1 MPETPEK
8 PDPGPSTTAPPPPKT
23 TVEAL
28 DELFKPVN
36 RSDAPGLVVGI
47 AQHGKIIY
55 RRGFGLASV
64 ELGVANTPRTRMR
77 IGSTSKHFTCVAA
90 LLLAEEGKLDIDAGV
105 RRYLPELRDLQP
117 EPTLRQLM
125 THTSGYRCYL
135 DIGFISDGMV
145 IRPKGSALAAQV
157 RQTGVNFPP
166 GERMIYC
173 NGGYHLLSLI
183 IERVSGM
190 AFEKFLKERIFE
202 PLAMVDTDSVP
213 SDFNIEP
220 GMATLHIALPD
231 GRYRRGIFPTEEI
244 RGEGAIISTVDD
256 MLRWLAHLRGA
267 KKVGSE
273 ASWTQIFAPTALNN
287 GTVNPYG
294 LGLMR
299 HDYRGVEV
307 IQHAGGVIGGSAQM
321 LAVPSHELDIII
333 IANGGSLSP
342 TETANK
348 VIDIVLGDALSSAG
362 RSLPASEKFKP
373 MLGTRYHAAA
383 SGFEIGFVD
392 SDGKLAISVLN
403 SPGLPLHE
411 SGQDLRL
418 SFEDVAVGPLVVQ
431 TAQLATEGEAPA
443 ELTLS
448 EAGNSECFVRLPVPA
463 PSLQE
468 AGPALVGRYRA
479 GDLNADA
486 TIAFDGEALVLKVFG
501 AFGMSVITLEPFS
514 ADVFGWKSADAMLPL
529 TGVLSVERA
538 DGRIVGFRVDTPRTR
553 HVWFERCNDNS
564 PKGQ

>member
-1 MPETPEK
+1 MSDSNTSPAQPATPT
-8 PDPGPSTTAPPPPKT
+8 TTA
-23 TVEAL
+23 AL

-47 AQHGKIIY
+47 AHHGKIIY

-64 ELGVANTPRTRMR
+64 ELAVANTPRTRMR
-77 IGSTSKHFTCVAA
+77 IGSTSKHFTCLAA
-90 LLLAEEGKLDIDAGV
+90 LLLAEEGKLEIDAGV
-105 RRYLPELRDLQP
+105 RRYLPELRDLRP

-135 DIGFISDGMV
+135 DIGFISDGMA

-190 AFEKFLKERIFE
+190 PFEKFLKNRIFE

-231 GRYRRGIFPTEEI
+231 GGYRRGIFPTEEV

-256 MLRWLAHLRGA
+256 MLRWLTHLRGP

-273 ASWTQIFAPTALNN
+273 ASWTQIFTPTRLNN
-287 GTVNPYG
+287 GTVNPYA

-321 LAVPSHELDIII
+321 LAVPSAELDIII
-333 IANGGSLSP
+333 ISNGASLSP

-348 VIDIVLGDALSSAG
+348 VIDIVLGNVLSSTG
-362 RSLPASEKFKP
+362 RSLPASERFKP
-373 MLGTRYHAAA
+373 MLGTRYHAAE
-383 SGFEIGFVD
+383 SGFAIGFVD
-392 SDGKLAISVLN
+392 SEGKLAISVLN
-403 SPGLPLHE
+403 SQGLPLHE
-411 SGQDLRL
+411 IGQNLQL
-418 SFEDVAVGPLVVQ
+418 SFEDVAVGPLIVEC
-431 TAQLATEGEAPA
+431 AQLATVGEAPA
-443 ELTLS
+443 ELCVS
-448 EAGNSECFVRLPVPA
+448 EAGNLERFVKLPATAPA
-463 PSLQE
+463 LKE
-468 AGPALVGRYRA
+468 VGAALAGPYRA
-479 GDLNADA
+479 ADLDADA
-486 TIAFDGEALVLKVFG
+486 TIAFNGEALELKVFG
-501 AFGMSVITLEPFS
+501 AFGANVLALEAFS
-514 ADVFGWKSADAMLPL
+514 ADVFGWKAADAMLPL

-538 DGRIVGFRVDTPRTR
+538 AGQIVGFRVDTPRTR
-553 HVWFERCNDNS
+553 HVWFERS
-564 PKGQ
+564 AAGQMKAQS

>member
-1 MPETPEK
+1 MSDSNTSPAQPATQT
-8 PDPGPSTTAPPPPKT
+8 TTA
-23 TVEAL
+23 AL

-47 AQHGKIIY
+47 AHHGKIIY

-64 ELGVANTPRTRMR
+64 ELAVANTPRTRMR
-77 IGSTSKHFTCVAA
+77 IGSTSKHFTCLAA
-90 LLLAEEGKLDIDAGV
+90 LLLAEDGKLDIDAGV
-105 RRYLPELRDLQP
+105 RRYLPELRDLRP

-135 DIGFISDGMV
+135 DIGFISDGMA

-157 RQTGVNFPP
+157 RQAGVNFPP

-190 AFEKFLKERIFE
+190 PFEKFLKDRIFE

-220 GMATLHIALPD
+220 GMATLHIPLPD
-231 GRYRRGIFPTEEI
+231 GGYRRGIFPTEEV

-256 MLRWLAHLRGA
+256 MLRWLTHLRGP

-273 ASWTQIFAPTALNN
+273 ASWTQIFTPTRLNN
-287 GTVNPYG
+287 GTVNPYA

-307 IQHAGGVIGGSAQM
+307 IHHAGGVIGGSAQM

-333 IANGGSLSP
+333 INNGGSLSP

-348 VIDIVLGDALSSAG
+348 VVDIVLGDSLTNAA
-362 RSLPASEKFKP
+362 RSLPASERFKP
-373 MLGTRYHAAA
+373 MLGTRYHAAE
-383 SGFEIGFVD
+383 SGFAIGFVE
-392 SDGKLAISVLN
+392 SEGKLAISVLN

-411 SGQDLRL
+411 SGTTLRL
-418 SFEDVAVGPLVVQ
+418 SFEDVAVGPLVIEC
-431 TAQLATEGEAPA
+431 AQLATDGEAPA
-443 ELTLS
+443 EIGVS
-448 EAGNSECFVRLPVPA
+448 EAGNLERFFKLPATAPA
-463 PSLQE
+463 LKE
-468 AGPALVGRYRA
+468 VGTALAGPYRA
-479 GDLNADA
+479 PDLDADA
-486 TIAFDGEALVLKVFG
+486 TIAFNGEALELKVFG
-501 AFGMSVITLEPFS
+501 SFGVNVMALEAFS
-514 ADVFGWKSADAMLPL
+514 ADVFGWKAADAMLPL
-529 TGVLSVERA
+529 TGVLSVQRA

-553 HVWFERCNDNS
+553 HVWFERS
-564 PKGQ
+564 AAAAPKGQS